1 MAVSMT
7 DIARHA
13 GVSASTVSYALSGKK
28 RVSPEALRRVMRA
41 VEELGYSRNAAAAAL
56 ASGRRRTIALMV
68 PPLASGLVA
77 TQLEFVVGVAE
88 EASRHGYDMLLATG
102 GDEHANIRRL
112 MREGVVDGLI
122 VMEVRLED
130 PRVELLRALEAP
142 FVLIGRPR
150 DSSGLAYVDADSE
163 SMVRRSVEYLHGLG
177 HRAIAFVN
185 LPSTLLAAG
194 YAPAARALD
203 AYRATCAALG
213 IESVDRSS
221 GAETDATARTVQA
234 LLKHGITAL
243 VTNNDD
249 AVAGLIAALQEAG
262 RRVPEDVSVVGIL
275 GRTKAAQPTRPQLT
289 AIELPTAEMA
299 ATAARTLIARLD
311 AGDGTQPAGVLFDPP
326 LVERGSTAPLAAT
339 P

>member
-1 MAVSMT
+1 MA

-28 RVSPEALRRVMRA
+28 PVSPDARERVLRA

-56 ASGRRRTIALMV
+56 ASGRRRTIALVV
-68 PPLASGLVA
+68 PPLARGLVA

-88 EASRHGYDMLLATG
+88 EASRQSYDMLLSTG
-102 GDEHANIRRL
+102 GDERANIRRL
-112 MREGVVDGLI
+112 VREGVVDGLI
-122 VMEVRLED
+122 LMEVLLDD
-130 PRVELLRALEAP
+130 PRVELLRTLGAP

-163 SMVRRSVEYLHGLG
+163 SMVRRAVEHLHALG

-185 LPSTLLAAG
+185 LPAALLEAG
-194 YAPAARALD
+194 YAPAVRALD

-213 IESVDRSS
+213 LESVARCTGTS
-221 GAETDATARTVQA
+221 AEAVSDTVGE
-234 LLKHGITAL
+234 LLAHDISAL

-249 AVAGLIAALQEAG
+249 AVAGLLAAFQEAG
-262 RRVPEDVSVVGIL
+262 RRVPEDVSLIGIL
-275 GRTKAAQPTRPQLT
+275 GPTKAVTRPPLT

-299 ATAARTLIARLD
+299 ATAARTLIALLE
-311 AGDGTQPAGVLFDPP
+311 GDGTAAAGVLFNPP
-326 LVERGSTAPLAAT
+326 LTERATAAANVVE
-339 P
+339 